1 MVTVRKSLVKF
12 SKPIGENR
20 RKVKLI
26 NGVSLTGTNNYSVMT
41 DNSGKV
47 IVKQLKD
54 VKIGDVVFITM

>member
-1 MVTVRKSLVKF
+1 MRKSLVKF
-12 SKPIGENR
+12 SKSIGKNL
-20 RKVKLI
+20 RKVKLT

-54 VKIGDVVFITM
+54 VKIGDIIFIMM